1 MQRAEKTF
9 NERTLTATI
18 ACGNNKT
25 IMTMQTMLMAS
36 TSMLGTSKRIMRG
49 IDRKFRAP
57 PQTLTC
63 GN

>member
-1 MQRAEKTF
+1 MQQTEKIF
-9 NERTLTATI
+9 YERILTATI
-18 ACGNNKT
+18 ACRTKKSIT
-25 IMTMQTMLMAS
+25 DMQTMLMAS